1 MRRILPWA
9 IALALAGG
17 AAAAHAA
24 QGKTKSAPAG
34 KATTAPP
41 AKATPAPESKKATTL
56 TCVGLY
62 SETDGGY
69 VSYRV
74 GTGPWTVV
82 KVGDTI
88 PADAELRIIVDRDWI
103 EVTPTGNANAVY
115 EISGSE
121 SGPVTKS
128 AAEILKGTPRTVNAP
143 KPAGDTPDPA
153 FKDKLVVTQ
162 YLGRQVY
169 TNPGG
174 DEKDVKYGD
183 VLATGG
189 KVTIIAINNT
199 LTLMNAGGKV
209 TTVVGPLKFDVDKV
223 LKNEKLYKFLNVPR

>member
-1 MRRILPWA
+1 MRKILTWA
-9 IALALAGG
+9 MALVLSGG
-17 AAAAHAA
+17 AAAAYAA
-24 QGKTKSAPAG
+24 PKKAARAPQ
-34 KATTAPP
+34 
-41 AKATPAPESKKATTL
+41 SKATTL

-62 SETDGGY
+62 SETDAGY
-69 VSYRV
+69 VSFRV
-74 GTGPWTVV
+74 GTGSWTVI

-88 PADAELRIIVDRDWI
+88 PANAEIRVDVDRDWI
-103 EVTPTGNANAVY
+103 ELTPSDAPNAVY
-115 EISGSE
+115 ELNGE

-128 AAEILKGTPRTVNAP
+128 VADIVKGAPRAVKAP
-143 KPAGDTPDPA
+143 KGSDGTPDPA

-162 YLGRQVY
+162 YLGRQIY
-169 TNPGG
+169 ADPKG

-199 LTLMNAGGKV
+199 ITLMNAGGKV
-209 TTVVGPLKFDVDKV
+209 TTVVGPLKFDVEKV